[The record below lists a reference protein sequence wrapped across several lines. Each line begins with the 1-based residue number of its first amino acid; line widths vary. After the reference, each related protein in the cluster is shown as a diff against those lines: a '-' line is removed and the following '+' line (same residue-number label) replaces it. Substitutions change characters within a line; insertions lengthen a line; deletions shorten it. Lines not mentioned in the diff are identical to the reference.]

1 MKNYELISILSEYPA
16 GYEVVFNSILDYE
29 KSINGIDKECAQ
41 VEAQIKEVNEE
52 QNTIFLS

>member
-16 GYEVVFNSILDYE
+16 GYEVTFNSILEYE
-29 KSINGIDKECAQ
+29 KSIHGMDKECAQ

-52 QNTIFLS
+52 EKIIFLS